1 MHISALNFGKLFFET
16 YCGAMEGAVVHDI
29 GAQDVN
35 GSLRDVCPPHLG
47 YVGVDF
53 VEGRGVS
60 IVLDDPYHLPFENNS
75 LDVIVCSSVFEHSQF
90 FWLAFL
96 EMMRVL
102 KPEGLLYL
110 NVPSNGSFHRYPVD
124 CWRFYPDSGSALEAW
139 AQREGY
145 TSRLLESFVG
155 GRSPEGFA
163 SGGAWNDFVAVFVKD
178 GAHAPRYEKRMLHG
192 LPDCWNGFD
201 ATDGQPVNVDFL
213 SPDHADAAALQATVQ
228 RQHEELQRQQ
238 QKMQSQHGEA
248 QTYLLEA
255 AAIQNREQRNTFP
268 IEEDLKKQLQKVKVE
283 LAQKSS
289 DLTRAF
295 AEQELAAAQLSA
307 SREQVAAAQQQLGE
321 MMRSRSWRATA
332 AIRQFGTLARK
343 VRNRGRAVLRSAAL
357 FAASR
362 PLSPSAPGPLDRAAL
377 EAEAAAIAQ
386 AGLFDEAYYKRQYK
400 DMRTAANPLLS
411 YCESGWRQGRN
422 PSEEFHTGYYLEKN
436 PDIRAGNLNPLW
448 HFSVYGAAEGREPAP
463 PRGQRASGALRSVA
477 RSVRGQGR
485 ALFRSAI
492 SGVAERAA
500 LNAEVVTIA
509 PTGLFDEAYYR
520 ATYEDMRDVKRPLLA
535 YCESGWRLGRNPST
549 KFDTQY
555 YLDNNPD
562 IRAAG
567 VNPLLHYVTSG
578 ANEGRHG
585 LPRHRRK
592 RPAAQVDAE
601 CAAIRPTGFF
611 DDGFYLAMY
620 PDIEPVPADPL
631 WHYCEIGWLEGRNPS
646 DRFDTDAYLAANTD
660 IRDGGVNPLWH
671 YAVAGARELRY
682 PDPSAV
688 VRYEDDI
695 EFGRIE
701 SDVQF
706 VAMYRSPDWAALF
719 ASGSNAHGRALPDVR
734 TGYYDSTD
742 PEVLRRQARLAKRH
756 GLYAFGFIVDAAD
769 AGHDSVRTLATW
781 IAHPDIAFHF
791 VAALAVPAEDCTEDL
806 IAILGRALADP
817 RCLRVDGR
825 SMLLVRTHAASAV
838 ASLRGRLEAVAGP
851 FLLVAWVPSGES
863 FEHAPLGA
871 EALIQGPKDAQKQD
885 HSSYAV
891 LAARGITDIASSP
904 VGTMPRYPLIS
915 VGTDG
920 DAVTAGGMAYRRFHS
935 GQYRRW
941 LDTAIAHLRD
951 HAPLDRRFVF
961 AEAWNDWR
969 TGRVLEAERREGYG
983 RLNETTRSLAGVHG
997 NQPMPK
1003 VSVIVANYNHERFL
1017 RRRLDSIYA
1026 QTYRNFEVLLLDDCS
1041 SDGSR
1046 ALMDS
1051 YAQAHPNITRTLY
1064 NETNSGSAFR
1074 QWAKGIQAVT
1084 GDLVWIAESDDYCDE
1099 HFLEVLVRCF
1109 DDEAVM
1115 LAGARCEFV
1124 NSDETPLQGEF
1135 TRYVSDLSCA
1145 AQWEGPYVETAHNEV
1160 RNALGIKNTIPNA
1173 SGVVFRRPVD
1183 MPLLSEDWWLSMRVA
1198 GDWVFYLHL
1207 IRGGKIAYAP
1217 AAINY
1222 FRRYQGST
1230 AESTYR
1236 KRVFYEEVGI
1246 ASRTVAALYNVPIDV
1261 LEQCR
1266 KGYHAF
1272 YGAMVGGSDAD
1283 FDTWYDYESVL
1294 RARHDRKPNLMVSTM
1309 GFLPGGAEIFPIRL
1323 ANEFKR
1329 QGLSVLLL
1337 NTVLRPREDGI
1348 RRMLRNDVPVVE
1360 TSDLAATKAL
1370 IDAFGVE
1377 VLNSHQWLVQ
1387 KYPALQADVFDELEA
1402 HVATLHGMIEHGAAF
1417 GIVEDDLRRADEKV
1431 SVWAYT
1437 ADKNLGPF
1445 VDAGLFTPGS
1455 SRFAKLPNGIQKPSR
1470 IQPVPRAQMNI
1481 PDDAFVLCC
1490 VSRAIP
1496 DKGWQ
1501 ETVDAVALA
1510 RELSSRDIHLVLVGN
1525 GPVYDAFR
1533 RLDMPAYVH
1542 LIGFSQDAAGY
1553 YAASD
1558 MGIMLTSFKSESF
1571 PLTIIDCLFVNRPFI
1586 ATKVGEIANMLTDG
1600 DRVAGALI
1608 GLEEWQVPVGD
1619 AARVIASFATDADR
1633 YQAAQAVVSDVAKRF
1648 SIEAVASRYVDLFE
1662 QCRLGDAKER

>member
-16 YCGAMEGAVVHDI
+16 YCGAMEGAIVHDI

-35 GSLRDVCPPHLG
+35 GSLRDVCPPNLG

-60 IVLDDPYHLPFENNS
+60 IVLDDPYRLPFADNS

-178 GAHAPRYEKRMLHG
+178 GAHAQRYEKRMLQAV
-192 LPDCWNGFD
+192 PDCWNGFD
-201 ATDGQPVNVDFL
+201 AISGQPVNAGFL
-213 SPDHADAAALQATVQ
+213 SPDHADAAAFQATVQ
-228 RQHEELQRQQ
+228 RQQEELQRQHETVQHQ
-238 QKMQSQHGEA
+238 QQEA
-248 QTYLLEA
+248 V
-255 AAIQNREQRNTFP
+255 AIQARERRDAATV
-268 IEEDLKKQLQKVKVE
+268 EEFGKKQLHKLKVE
-283 LAQKSS
+283 LAQKVA
-289 DLTRAF
+289 DLERAL
-295 AEQELAAAQLSA
+295 AEQEASA
-307 SREQVAAAQQQLGE
+307 VQAGVYRAEAAAAQQRVDELL
-321 MMRSRSWRATA
+321 RSRSWRATA
-332 AIRQFGTLARK
+332 VIRQFGTVARK
-343 VRNRGRAVLRSAAL
+343 VRNRGRAALKSVVAAPTSATAASAA
-357 FAASR
+357 S
-362 PLSPSAPGPLDRAAL
+362 PLSRAAL
-377 EAEAAAIAQ
+377 EKEAAAIA
-386 AGLFDEAYYKRQYK
+386 
-400 DMRTAANPLLS
+400 
-411 YCESGWRQGRN
+411 ES
-422 PSEEFHTGYYLEKN
+422 
-436 PDIRAGNLNPLW
+436 
-448 HFSVYGAAEGREPAP
+448 
-463 PRGQRASGALRSVA
+463 
-477 RSVRGQGR
+477 
-485 ALFRSAI
+485 
-492 SGVAERAA
+492 
-500 LNAEVVTIA
+500 
-509 PTGLFDEAYYR
+509 GLFDEAYYR
-520 ATYEDMRDVKRPLLA
+520 RQYGDMQAAERPLLA
-535 YCESGWRLGRNPST
+535 YCETGWRLGRNPSAD
-549 KFDTQY
+549 FDTQY
-555 YLDNNPD
+555 YLDTNPD
-562 IRAAG
+562 IRSAG
-567 VNPLLHYVTSG
+567 VNPLLHYATAG
-578 ANEGRHG
+578 ASEGRHA
-585 LPRHRRK
+585 LPPQQRR
-592 RPAAQVDAE
+592 RSEAQVEAE

-620 PDIEPVPADPL
+620 PDIQPVPIDPL
-631 WHYCEIGWLEGRNPS
+631 RHYCEIGWLEGRNPS
-646 DRFDTDAYLAANTD
+646 DRFDTNAYLAANTD

-671 YAVAGARELRY
+671 YAVAGAREQRY

-688 VRYEDDI
+688 TRYEDDI

-706 VAMYRSPDWAALF
+706 VAMYRSPDWAGLLA
-719 ASGSNAHGRALPDVR
+719 AGAHVHGRVLPDVR

-756 GLYAFGFIVDAAD
+756 GLRAFGFVVEAAD
-769 AGHDSVRTLATW
+769 PAHASVRTLATW
-781 IAHPDIAFHF
+781 LAHPEIDFQF
-791 VAALAVPAEDCTEDL
+791 VAAVEMATGGCADEVAATLAQ
-806 IAILGRALADP
+806 ALSDP
-817 RCLRVDGR
+817 RCLRLDDR
-825 SMLLVRTHAASAV
+825 PMLLVQADAEAAASAV
-838 ASLRGRLEAVAGP
+838 AGLRERLEALVGSV
-851 FLLVAWVPSGES
+851 FLVACVPAGET
-863 FEHAPLGA
+863 FQHAPFGA
-871 EALIQGPKDAQKQD
+871 DAMLQGPRGAAAQD
-885 HSSYAV
+885 HFSYAV
-891 LAARGITDIASSP
+891 LTSRGVADLSDTAT
-904 VGTMPRYPLIS
+904 GATPRYPLIS
-915 VGTDG
+915 IGSDG
-920 DAVTAGGMAYRRFHS
+920 DAAQAGGVDYRRFHL
-935 GQYRRW
+935 GHYRRW
-941 LDTAIAHLRD
+941 LDAAIAHVRER
-951 HAPLDRRFVF
+951 APLDRRFVF
-961 AEAWNDWR
+961 ADAWNDWR
-969 TGRVLEAERREGYG
+969 TGRMLEAERREGYG
-983 RLNETTRSLAGVHG
+983 RLNETTRALAGVHG

-1051 YAQAHPNITRTLY
+1051 YAQAHPDITRTLY

-1074 QWAKGIQAVT
+1074 QWAKGIQAVS

-1099 HFLEVLVRCF
+1099 NFLEVLVRCF

-1124 NSDETPLQGEF
+1124 NIDETPLQGEF
-1135 TRYVSDLSCA
+1135 KLYVSDLPCA
-1145 AQWEGPYVETAHNEV
+1145 TQWDGPYVETAHNEV
-1160 RNALGIKNTIPNA
+1160 RKALGIKNTIPNA

-1207 IRGGKIAYAP
+1207 LRGGKIAYAP
-1217 AAINY
+1217 ATANY
-1222 FRRYQGST
+1222 FRRYPGST
-1230 AESTYR
+1230 AENTYR

-1246 ASRTVAALYNVPIDV
+1246 ASRTVAALYDVPVEV

-1266 KGYHAF
+1266 QGYHAF
-1272 YGAMVGGSDAD
+1272 YGKMVGGEDAD
-1283 FDTWYDYESVL
+1283 FDTWYDYGSVL
-1294 RARHDRKPNLMVSTM
+1294 RARQERKPNLLVSTM

-1337 NTVLRPREDGI
+1337 NAGLLLREDGI

-1360 TSDLAATKAL
+1360 TNDLPATKAL
-1370 IDAFGVE
+1370 IEAFGVE
-1377 VLNSHQWLVQ
+1377 VLHSHQWFVQ
-1387 KYPALQADVFDELEA
+1387 KYPALQADVFDGLEA
-1402 HVATLHGMIEHGAAF
+1402 HVATLHGMIEHGDAF
-1417 GIVEDDLRRADEKV
+1417 GVVEADLRRADEKV

-1586 ATKVGEIANMLTDG
+1586 ATKVGEIENMLTDG

-1608 GLEEWQVPVGD
+1608 GLEDWQVPVED
-1619 AARVIASFATDADR
+1619 AARVIASFATDADQYR
-1633 YQAAQAVVSDVAKRF
+1633 AAKAVVPDVAERF

-1662 QCRLGDAKER
+1662 QCRAGQVAER